1 MLLYL
6 FDYLA
11 QYDSGFRVFQYLTL
25 RAILS
30 ALTALMISFLVGPS
44 MIRRLSNKNIGQSV
58 REEGPES
65 HYEKAGT
72 PTMGGTLIL
81 VGIAVSTLLWANL
94 QNSYVWVAL
103 LVTMAYGIVGFVD
116 DYLKVVK
123 KYSKGLIA
131 RYKLLGQIFVG
142 LVVGTA
148 IYFLPEFC
156 HSIQHIQKEQEYKNR
171 N

>member
-11 QYDSGFRVFQYLTL
+11 QFDAGFNVFQYLTL

-58 REEGPES
+58 REDGPES

-72 PTMGGTLIL
+72 PTM
-81 VGIAVSTLLWANL
+81 
-94 QNSYVWVAL
+94 
-103 LVTMAYGIVGFVD
+103 
-116 DYLKVVK
+116 
-123 KYSKGLIA
+123 
-131 RYKLLGQIFVG
+131 
-142 LVVGTA
+142 
-148 IYFLPEFC
+148 
-156 HSIQHIQKEQEYKNR
+156 
-171 N
+171 